1 MVTVPNFSGGRN
13 FQGSP
18 VVGLKKVQGRPRPGP
33 FNSRP
38 QRPRQ
43 PPLFQQQQR
52 RFPNRRPQR
61 QPQLRQP
68 QRPQRPLGHEHH
80 QLTLKDTFDYED
92 TDIHLPSEF
101 DDIGYNDDFENFDK

>member
-1 MVTVPNFSGGRN
+1 M
-13 FQGSP
+13 
-18 VVGLKKVQGRPRPGP
+18 VGLKKVQGRPRPGP
-33 FNSRP
+33 YNNRP

-43 PPLFQQQQR
+43 PIFQQQQR

-61 QPQLRQP
+61 QPQPRQP
-68 QRPQRPLGHEHH
+68 QRPQRPPVPH
-80 QLTLKDTFDYED
+80 QLTLKDTFDYDD